1 MAYFEHEGCTLHYE
15 EYGHG
20 TPVLLIHGLGSS
32 TLDWEMQIPAL
43 SAQHRVI
50 IMDMRG
56 HGRSD
61 KPRQRYS
68 IAGFSADIL
77 ALIEHL
83 NLGRPH
89 LVGISMGGMIGF
101 QLAVDQPHALRS
113 LCVVNS
119 MPEVKV
125 RKPSD
130 YLQWASRWILGR
142 VVGLRRIG
150 KILGKVLFPKPEQA
164 PLRHKMAERWAKND
178 KRAYLASFD
187 AIVGWSVQ
195 EQLSR
200 IACPTLIV
208 SADHDYTPVAL
219 KESYVKLIAD
229 ARLVVIADSRHGT
242 PLDQPQV
249 FNQTLLEFLT
259 AVETTT
265 QDH

>member
-20 TPVLLIHGLGSS
+20 APVLLVHGLGSS
-32 TLDWEMQIPAL
+32 TLDWEMQVPAL
-43 SAQHRVI
+43 AAHYRVI
-50 IMDMRG
+50 LMDMRG

-68 IAGFSADIL
+68 IAGYSADVL

-83 NLGRPH
+83 KLDRVH

-101 QLAVDQPHALRS
+101 QLAVDQPQALSS

-125 RKPSD
+125 RKPGD

-142 VVGLRRIG
+142 LLGLRNIG
-150 KILGKVLFPKPEQA
+150 RILGRVLFPKPGQA
-164 PLRHKMAERWAKND
+164 DLRRKITERWATND

-187 AIVGWSVQ
+187 AIVGWGVQ
-195 EQLSR
+195 ERLAR
-200 IACPTLIV
+200 ITCPTLIV
-208 SADHDYTPVAL
+208 SADHDYTPVAM
-219 KESYVKLIAD
+219 KESYVKLIPD
-229 ARLVVIADSRHGT
+229 ARLVVIADSRHAT

-249 FNQTLLEFLT
+249 FNQTLLEFLN
-259 AVETTT
+259 AVETTP

>member
-15 EYGHG
+15 EYGQG

-32 TLDWEMQIPAL
+32 TLDWELQIPAL
-43 SAQHRVI
+43 SAQHRLI

-83 NLGRPH
+83 NLDRPH

-101 QLAVDQPHALRS
+101 QLAVDQPHVLGS

-187 AIVGWSVQ
+187 AIVGWGVQ